1 MKLNPTA
8 LAIAFGGLMAASPAL
23 AQYASPPPAQAP
35 EPPSGSTPA
44 QAPAPQVKVSK
55 GAVKEIAALQA
66 AVNAKDV
73 ATIPA
78 ALAAAQAKAKT
89 KDDNFV
95 IGQLQLKAAVDA
107 KDNAATLAGL
117 QAVLSSGFLSPAETV
132 PLYMNVGQLNYNAK
146 NYDPAAAAF
155 EQVLKLD
162 PNHLEAMVMLGETRN
177 GQGRAAEAVGIIEKA
192 IAAKSAAGQ
201 KADESWYKRSVALA
215 FNAKLP
221 NAPELSRQWVTAY
234 PSPKTWRDTI
244 RIFQTSS
251 QLDDSGL
258 IDTMRLA
265 QATGSL
271 AGENDYFRFAN
282 TLVTK
287 GFAGEAKTVLE
298 QGFAAKSIDK
308 AKPTFSQLYSVA
320 TTKSQGDRASL
331 DGSAA
336 TAKSAAAARQA
347 MVTAEAYYG
356 YGEYQKAADLFRA
369 ALGKQGVDKD
379 VANLRLGMSL
389 ARAGDKAGATSAL
402 NAVGGSQAEIA
413 KLWLTYVATKA

>member
-1 MKLNPTA
+1 MKLTA
-8 LAIAFGGLMAASPAL
+8 TSVSFLLGSMIAASPAL
-23 AQYASPPPAQAP
+23 AQYSSPPPKGNAEQIA
-35 EPPSGSTPA
+35 TDA
-44 QAPAPQVKVSK
+44 KAATKQPQISNGVR
-55 GAVKEIAALQA
+55 KEIVALQT
-66 AVNAKDV
+66 AVNAKDA

-78 ALAAAQAKAKT
+78 ALAAAQAKAKN
-89 KDDNFV
+89 KDDHFV
-95 IGQLQLKAAVDA
+95 IAQLQLKAAVDA
-107 KDNAATLAGL
+107 KDNAATLAGV
-117 QAVLSSGFLSPAETV
+117 QAVLNSGYLSPAETI

-146 NYDPAAAAF
+146 NYDPAGAAF

-177 GQGRAAEAVGIIEKA
+177 GQGRAAEAVGLIEKA
-192 IAAKSAAGQ
+192 IAAKSANGQ
-201 KADESWYKRSVALA
+201 KADETWYKRSVALA

-221 NAPELSRQWVTAY
+221 TAPELSRKWVSAY

-244 RIFQTSS
+244 RIYQTSS

-265 QATGSL
+265 QATGAL

-298 QGFAAKSIDK
+298 QGFAANSIDK
-308 AKPTFSQLYSVA
+308 TKATFSQLYSVA
-320 TTKSQGDRASL
+320 TSKSQGDRASL
-331 DGSAA
+331 DGG
-336 TAKSAAAARQA
+336 AKSALAAPAARQA

-369 ALGKQGVDKD
+369 ALDKQGVDKD

-402 NAVGGSQAEIA
+402 SAVGGTQAEIA
-413 KLWLTYVATKA
+413 KLWLAYVGTKA